1 MKVCFYRS
9 SKPREGLL
17 ADAFARGVIE
27 HGDEAVVRQLDG
39 DVQVA
44 SDCEVAVMVG
54 VKSKEL
60 YQANWRAGIHTIL
73 LDKGYSR
80 HSAGGPI
87 KTWEYWRVSVDGHHP
102 TRYLMKTPRPADRL
116 QRLRLKVKPW
126 RTIGDH
132 IVIAGSSAK
141 YNAFYGLPEPTE
153 YAESLVRHLR
163 QFSDRPIVYRP
174 KPSWKEAVAID
185 GARFSYGEG
194 ETIDQVLDGAHA
206 VVTHGSNACF
216 EAVLAGI
223 PCVVLGDAVAK
234 PISSVKLA
242 DIESPLMVKR
252 RDRNQWLAN
261 LAYAQFTLPEYA
273 DGEAW
278 QIIRPQIYG

>member
-27 HGDEAVVRQLDG
+27 HGDEAVVRLLDG
-39 DVQVA
+39 EPQVA

-54 VKSKEL
+54 VKSREL
-60 YQANWRAGIHTIL
+60 FQANWHAGIHTIM
-73 LDKGYSR
+73 LDKGYTR

-87 KTWEYWRVSVDGHHP
+87 KTWEYWRVAVDGHQP
-102 TRYLMKTPRPADRL
+102 TRYLMSIPRSSDRL
-116 QRLRLKVKPW
+116 RKLRLNVRPW
-126 RTIGDH
+126 RLIGDH

-141 YNAFYGLPEPTE
+141 YNAFYGLPDPTT
-153 YAESLVRHLR
+153 YAESIVRHIR

-174 KPSWKEAVAID
+174 KPSWKEAVAIE
-185 GARFSYGEG
+185 GTRFSYGTG

-223 PCVVLGDAVAK
+223 PCIVLGDAVAK
-234 PISSVKLA
+234 PISSTELA

-252 RDRNQWLAN
+252 KDRNAWLAALSYQQWT
-261 LAYAQFTLPEYA
+261 LAELST
-273 DGEAW
+273 GEAW
-278 QIIRPQIYG
+278 QFIRPEIYG